1 MKRTEASKSDEYGT
15 PPELLPVIFKI
26 AGFTPTLDP
35 FATEANAIFPHF
47 ITKEQDALKHPWLED
62 AYVNGPFSCTKECV
76 EKCHKE
82 WKENNINIV
91 MLISA
96 RSMKMNYWHDIIEA
110 NHIEYHPL
118 RGGICFLVD
127 GKPYR
132 DSKGRKSYHQQ
143 AFLVV
148 IWRRR
153 KSIDDILDE
162 IV

>member
-26 AGFTPTLDP
+26 AGFTPTLNP

-47 ITKEQDALKHPWLED
+47 FTKEQDAFKQDWTED
-62 AYVNGPFSCTKECV
+62 AYVNGPFSMTEETV
-76 EKCHKE
+76 VKCHEE
-82 WKENNINIV
+82 WKKHNINIA

-96 RSMKMNYWHDIIEA
+96 RSMRTNYWHDIIEA
-110 NHIEYHPL
+110 NHIFYKPL
-118 RGGICFLVD
+118 KGAICFLVD

-132 DSKGRKSYHQQ
+132 DKKGRKSYHQQ

-148 IWRRR
+148 AWRKRTT
-153 KSIDDILDE
+153 DQ

>member
-47 ITKEQDALKHPWLED
+47 ITKEQNAFKTPWTED
-62 AYVNGPFSCTKECV
+62 AFVNGPFSKTKETV
-76 EKCHKE
+76 ERCHNQ
-82 WKENNINIV
+82 WLENNINIV
-91 MLISA
+91 QLISA

-132 DSKGRKSYHQQ
+132 DKKGRKSYHQ
-143 AFLVV
+143 
-148 IWRRR
+148 
-153 KSIDDILDE
+153 
-162 IV
+162 